1 MEPVQQVLSLGV
13 EIERQVADVFA
24 AVGEEGDLLVGLHPL
39 GFEHFEQAPF
49 GFGVVGLHVP
59 ETCGPP
65 VCGDGLAGDHLEP
78 AVGAGT
84 LLAGVDVAAIQPD
97 HDLQIR
103 AG

>member
-1 MEPVQQVLSLGV
+1 VEPVQQVLSLGV
-13 EIERQVADVFA
+13 EIERLVADVFA

-65 VCGDGLAGDHLEP
+65 VCGMALPAITSNQPSVRERCWLEW
-78 AVGAGT
+78 T
-84 LLAGVDVAAIQPD
+84 
-97 HDLQIR
+97 
-103 AG
+103 